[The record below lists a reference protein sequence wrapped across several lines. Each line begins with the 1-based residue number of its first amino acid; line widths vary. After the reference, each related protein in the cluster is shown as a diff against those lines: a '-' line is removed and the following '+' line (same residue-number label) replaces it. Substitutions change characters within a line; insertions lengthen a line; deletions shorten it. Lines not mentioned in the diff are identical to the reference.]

1 VEGGMVC
8 SVTAK
13 QWFVAPQPSAA
24 VKFSAL
30 TKILLAWKAAAA
42 KKGVNRGTEKLPTA

>member
-1 VEGGMVC
+1 MVC

-30 TKILLAWKAAAA
+30 TKILLVWKAAV
-42 KKGVNRGTEKLPTA
+42 KKRE